1 MNRARRLA
9 ASAATGL
16 AVVLSATACGTTSV
30 DTADQA
36 AGATP
41 PGSPGSKSCADDRT
55 ATSTGPVSFKDGV
68 GRQVTLDKPAE
79 RIAVLEWQQIEDALT
94 LCVTPVA
101 VSDAKGYRT
110 WVSAEKLPGK
120 VTDIGTREEPDLDTL
135 AAAKP
140 DLVVVEAFKADDEIV
155 KKLEKRG
162 VPVMVTKGADPADP
176 IGNMRNVFGMI
187 GKATGRTERSD
198 QVLKEFDEHLAT
210 AKQKVA
216 DADLPTKD
224 FLFFDGW
231 LQGGNLTVRPYGKGA
246 LFTAIGEELGMTPA
260 WTDAVDKAHGNGGV
274 DPSYGLAQTDVEG
287 LTAVGKANLF
297 YANDEGAGGY
307 VAALAKNPIWKSIPA
322 VKEGRAHAF
331 PARVWG
337 AGGPRSCAQAID
349 AYVDVLDG
357 NTAADADENT
367 GEK

>member
-9 ASAATGL
+9 AAAATGL
-16 AVVLSATACGTTSV
+16 VVVLTATACGTTSV
-30 DTADQA
+30 ERTTA
-36 AGATP
+36 AGGDAKP
-41 PGSPGSKSCADDRT
+41 SSKSCAGDT
-55 ATSTGPVSFKDGV
+55 TTTSTKPVSFKDGV
-68 GRQVTLDKPAE
+68 GRQVKLDKPAK

-94 LCVTPVA
+94 LCVTPTA

-110 WVSAEKLPGK
+110 WVSAEKLPDG

-135 AAAKP
+135 FATKP
-140 DLVVVEAFKADDEIV
+140 DLVVVEAFKADDEII

-162 VPVMVTKGADPADP
+162 VPVLATLGADPADP
-176 IGNMRNVFGMI
+176 IKNMQNVFSMI
-187 GKATGRTERSD
+187 GKATGRTERAD
-198 QVLKEFDEHLAT
+198 QVLQEFDEHLAT
-210 AKQKVA
+210 AKKQVTA
-216 DADLPTKD
+216 AGLPTKD

-231 LQGGNLTVRPYGKGA
+231 LQGGNLTVRPYGEGA

-260 WTDAVDKAHGNGGV
+260 WTDDINKAHGNGGV
-274 DPSYGLAQTDVEG
+274 DPSYGLAQTDAEG

-307 VAALAKNPIWKSIPA
+307 VAALEKNPIWKSLPA

-337 AGGPRSCAQAID
+337 AGGPRSCEQAID
-349 AYVDVLDG
+349 AYVDVLD
-357 NTAADADENT
+357 
-367 GEK
+367 KK

>member
-9 ASAATGL
+9 ASASTGL
-16 AVVLSATACGTTSV
+16 VVLAATACGTTSV
-30 DTADQA
+30 DKAE
-36 AGATP
+36 AG
-41 PGSPGSKSCADDRT
+41 GSASPSSKSCAGDT
-55 ATSTGPVSFKDGV
+55 TTTSKKPVSFKDGV

-94 LCVTPVA
+94 LCVTPTA

-110 WVSAEKLPGK
+110 WVSAEKLPDG
-120 VTDIGTREEPDLDTL
+120 VTDVGTRGEPDLDTL
-135 AAAKP
+135 YAAKP
-140 DLVVVEAFKADDEIV
+140 DLIVVEAFKADDEII

-162 VPVMVTKGADPADP
+162 VPVLATLGANPKDP
-176 IGNMRNVFGMI
+176 IGNMRDVFSMI
-187 GKATGRTERSD
+187 GEATGRTERAD

-210 AKQKVA
+210 AKTQVT

-231 LQGGNLTVRPYGKGA
+231 LQGGNLTVRPYAKGA
-246 LFTAIGEELGMTPA
+246 LFTEIGEELGMNPV
-260 WTDAVDKAHGNGGV
+260 WTDDINKAHGDGGV
-274 DPSYGLAQTDVEG
+274 NAAYGLAQTDVEG
-287 LTAVGKANLF
+287 LTAVGDANLF

-307 VAALAKNPIWKSIPA
+307 VAALKKNPIWKTIPA
-322 VKEGRAHAF
+322 VKEGRAHSF

-349 AYVDVLDG
+349 AYVDVL
-357 NTAADADENT
+357 A
-367 GEK
+367 KK